1 MQWAAML
8 ATSMAKWGDTPAYP
22 SAQGTSLKRYEEE
35 LDRSKFHLL
44 NCCCCCSLITKSCLI
59 LCNPTDGNPPL
70 SMGFSRR
77 EYWSG
82 LPFPSPGDLSDPG
95 LLHCRQMLYHLSQ
108 QWDLV
113 TLKKLKTVSVI
124 DQRLL
129 LVKLQTILR
138 SLALSENLIGFFFS
152 VFHMVFQLKVK
163 CRYIYQT

>member
-1 MQWAAML
+1 MRFKVKSLTCIWL
-8 ATSMAKWGDTPAYP
+8 FVTPQTVAHQ
-22 SAQGTSLKRYEEE
+22 A
-35 LDRSKFHLL
+35 
-44 NCCCCCSLITKSCLI
+44 
-59 LCNPTDGNPPL
+59 PL

-82 LPFPSPGDLSDPG
+82 LPFPSPKDLPDQGSNPG

-138 SLALSENLIGFFFS
+138 SLALSENLIGFFFFLFFTWYS
-152 VFHMVFQLKVK
+152 NLRSNVDTFIKHKES
-163 CRYIYQT
+163 